1 MIQKTIR
8 FYERSP
14 DDMKALEKLNNCR
27 KFGYTSCRE
36 MIIATIKAYS
46 IDTDRYSS
54 LEDIDMDT
62 LADKIAARLK
72 NENINISANRAEIKE
87 KQNETVEDK
96 YSKALDFIDSL

>member
-1 MIQKTIR
+1 
-8 FYERSP
+8 
-14 DDMKALEKLNNCR
+14 
-27 KFGYTSCRE
+27 
-36 MIIATIKAYS
+36 
-46 IDTDRYSS
+46 
-54 LEDIDMDT
+54 MDT